1 MENQIQTQEQQRAEH
16 KAKCF
21 TPRASWNYSLDQIRR
36 DTEIYTDEEKQ
47 LLAECFLF
55 CIQEEIPFRDFCE
68 KIHYDYTTVGRI
80 YRGAYL
86 NPTTGKP
93 YGIPANMLK
102 GMREFLDTERKRVL
116 LGTTE
121 FVETPTAKRI
131 FTACDLARE
140 SGTPVFLWG
149 ASHIGK
155 TFALTQY
162 SRTHNHGRSP
172 YIRIRPARGINGFL
186 ETLAIAVG
194 ISPHDKRDAI
204 IARIKKAVKSN
215 MLMILDELHQL
226 SLTSSKYTYFQ
237 ALEILREIY
246 DETGCG
252 MVLCGTELF
261 ETSVM
266 QERNGVLEQLY
277 RRGVHKIKLP
287 SQPTRGDVAAVLK
300 ANGLEFPDR
309 DMTVQVKRVSE
320 QPYEI
325 LRVLARDDGLK
336 SITERIRYARKL
348 GKGVVSWQSFVAA
361 HLYIAAQR
369 MTAKSDWE

>member
-1 MENQIQTQEQQRAEH
+1 MEENQSTQLAEH
-16 KAKCF
+16 KAKSL
-21 TPRASWNYSLDQIRR
+21 TPRATWNYSLDQIRR
-36 DTEIYTDEEKQ
+36 DTETYTEEEKR
-47 LLAECFLF
+47 LLVDCFLF
-55 CIQEEIPFRDFCE
+55 CIQEGIAFRDFCE

-102 GMREFLDTERKRVL
+102 GMRDFLETERRRVA
-116 LGTTE
+116 LGKTE
-121 FVETPTAKRI
+121 FVETPTARRI

-149 ASHIGK
+149 PSHIGK

-162 SRTHNHGRSP
+162 SHTHNHGRSP

-186 ETLAIAVG
+186 ETLSNAVG
-194 ISPHDKRDAI
+194 ISPNDKRDAL
-204 IARIKKAVKSN
+204 IARVKRAVKGN
-215 MLMILDELHQL
+215 MLLIFDELHEL
-226 SLTSSKYTYFQ
+226 NLTSKSYTYFQ

-252 MVLCGTELF
+252 MVLCGTEMF

-266 QERNGVLEQLY
+266 RERNGVLEQLY
-277 RRGVHKIKLP
+277 RRGVHKIKLSP
-287 SQPTRGDVAAVLK
+287 QPTRGDVAAVLK
-300 ANGLEFPDR
+300 ANGLEFPER
-309 DMTVQVKRVSE
+309 DMSVQVKRVSE

-325 LRVLARDDGLK
+325 LRILAREDGLK

-348 GKGVVSWQSFVAA
+348 GRGVVSWESFVAA
-361 HLYIAAQR
+361 HLYIQAQR
-369 MTAKSDWE
+369 VSKSDWE